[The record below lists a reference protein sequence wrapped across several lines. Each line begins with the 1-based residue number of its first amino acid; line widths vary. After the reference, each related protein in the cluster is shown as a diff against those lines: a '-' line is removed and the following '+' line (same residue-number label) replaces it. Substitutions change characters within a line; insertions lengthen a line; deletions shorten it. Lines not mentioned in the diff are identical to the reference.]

1 MKTKKPNSLKKDKFK
16 KKRILMID
24 NYDSFTHIL
33 AFYFKELG
41 FKCKIIKND
50 AFKKAKKLEKFNF
63 SHLIISAGP
72 NSPKE
77 SKLSLKAIKHFK
89 KSKKIL
95 GICLGHQCI
104 AYAFGGKIS
113 KLKSP
118 MQGKSSFLKFKKNK
132 LFKNVKK
139 TPRICLYHSLYVKKM
154 PKNCKILALNSENFI
169 MALKHKKYPI
179 YGLQFHPEAIL
190 SQEGKKML
198 KNFIKL

>member
-1 MKTKKPNSLKKDKFK
+1 MKKQSEKKS
-16 KKRILMID
+16 ILMID

-41 FKCKIIKND
+41 YKCKIIKND
-50 AFKKAKKLEKFNF
+50 SFKKVEKLEDFNF

-77 SKLSLKAIKHFK
+77 SKLSIKAIKHFK
-89 KSKKIL
+89 KTKKIL

-104 AYAFGGKIS
+104 AYAFGGKIA
-113 KLKSP
+113 KLKTP
-118 MQGKSSFLKFKKNK
+118 MQGKTSFLKFKKNR
-132 LFKNVKK
+132 LFKGIKK
-139 TPRICLYHSLYVKKM
+139 EPRICLYHSLYVKKL
-154 PKNCKILALNSENFI
+154 PKNCKILAYNKEKFI

-179 YGLQFHPEAIL
+179 YGLQFHPEAVL
-190 SQEGKKML
+190 SEEGKKIL